1 MKIPSLQSRES
12 KGGRYR
18 ELSRV
23 IGSNRELSRVIES
36 NRELSRGESKVIESR
51 ESTFAFHF
59 RFSTFDNSRSLSP
72 FDHSRFP
79 LSLFNSR
86 SLSITLAF
94 RSLSPLTYLSELITS
109 SFLLR
114 LISTLLLSFN
124 TANPSWSTKDM
135 YFLLTRWLLCVRI
148 NCCGVSRV
156 SYSPSVLE
164 IR

>member
-12 KGGRYR
+12 KGGSNRESKGGSNR
-18 ELSRV
+18 ELSGV
-23 IGSNRELSRVIES
+23 IGSNRELSKVES
-36 NRELSRGESKVIESR
+36 PLSL
-51 ESTFAFHF
+51 STFAFQLSITLDHSRLSITLAFHF
-59 RFSTFDNSRSLSP
+59 RFSTLDNSRSLSP
-72 FDHSRFP
+72 F
-79 LSLFNSR
+79 
-86 SLSITLAF
+86 A
-94 RSLSPLTYLSELITS
+94 YLSELITS

-114 LISTLLLSFN
+114 LISTRLLSFK
-124 TANPSWSTKDM
+124 TANPSWSIKDM

>member
-18 ELSRV
+18 ELSGV
-23 IGSNRELSRVIES
+23 IGSYRELSRVIES
-36 NRELSRGESKVIESR
+36 YRKSRVHFSFPLSL
-51 ESTFAFHF
+51 STFAFQLSITLDHSRLSITLAFHF
-59 RFSTFDNSRSLSP
+59 RFSTLDNSRSLSP
-72 FDHSRFP
+72 
-79 LSLFNSR
+79 
-86 SLSITLAF
+86 LA
-94 RSLSPLTYLSELITS
+94 YLSELITS

-114 LISTLLLSFN
+114 LISTRLLSFK
-124 TANPSWSTKDM
+124 TANPSWSIKDM